1 MAISNVLAPRVH
13 RMVASNTPT
22 RELGRLMTRAG
33 RLQFIMLMCVFLG
46 FVAVG
51 RPFVVLWAKGDASF
65 AIDYPVAILLFLSTI
80 MSSIQ
85 FVGLEILRAKG
96 MHKFR
101 AWVYLAA
108 AGVNVVLM
116 IPCAGS
122 GVCWRRRQHPYRH
135 TAGKRHAH
143 QLVLL
148 QKDRAGCETVLAAH
162 RPAAALHAITGHCGG
177 ADRPLRSGGQLS
189 ADRSVGLR
197 VRGRLCRKSVDLRH
211 EPLRA
216 GTGQQ

>member
-1 MAISNVLAPRVH
+1 
-13 RMVASNTPT
+13 
-22 RELGRLMTRAG
+22 MTRAG
-33 RLQFIMLMCVFLG
+33 RLQFIMLVCVFLG

-122 GVCWRRRQHPYRH
+122 GVCW
-135 TAGKRHAH
+135 A
-143 QLVLL
+143 L
-148 QKDRAGCETVLAAH
+148 
-162 RPAAALHAITGHCGG
+162 PAASLSSHCWETSCPSTGTTAKG
-177 ADRPLRSGGQLS
+177 SGWM
-189 ADRSVGLR
+189 
-197 VRGRLCRKSVDLRH
+197 
-211 EPLRA
+211 
-216 GTGQQ
+216 